1 MSFLSVFGGQWGDDI
16 AGHIGVQLGTPWLG
30 RVFSAIG
37 TFAGL
42 PTDTGYRPL
51 SWGFRTSAEQLVYM
65 QTNVDGLFFDDIL
78 STNTQESITITSH
91 PVQSGANISDHAFR
105 NPTKISMEIMMSD
118 VMASRVPGQ
127 FASGGNSV
135 TRLLGMAG
143 VPGSILG
150 MFGGGADATKSI
162 SAYQRLVEL
171 QRMRLPFSVKTRL
184 GYYNNMLIES
194 IDTPDDVNTLSG
206 LKCTINMREI
216 LVAQVATEKV
226 SARPWTTSKG
236 TNNGSVEPGGVP
248 ESILSK
254 VPGAG
259 GGTGGS
265 QGVQW

>member
-16 AGHIGVQLGTPWLG
+16 AGHVGVQLGTPWLG

-51 SWGFRTSAEQLVYM
+51 SWGFRTSSEQLVYM
-65 QTNVDGLFFDDIL
+65 QTNVDGLFFDAIL
-78 STNTQESITITSH
+78 STNTQESLTITSH

-127 FASGGNSV
+127 FTEGGGVRGAVLS
-135 TRLLGMAG
+135 MAG
-143 VPGSILG
+143 ANNS
-150 MFGGGADATKSI
+150 KSI
-162 SAYQRLVEL
+162 SAYQRLLEL

>member
-65 QTNVDGLFFDDIL
+65 QTNVDGLFFDAIL

-127 FASGGNSV
+127 FAE
-135 TRLLGMAG
+135 
-143 VPGSILG
+143 
-150 MFGGGADATKSI
+150 GASKSI
-162 SAYQRLVEL
+162 SAYQRLLEL

>member
-16 AGHIGVQLGTPWLG
+16 AGHVGVQLGTPWLG

-51 SWGFRTSAEQLVYM
+51 SWGFRTSSEQLVYM
-65 QTNVDGLFFDDIL
+65 QTNVDGLFFDAIL
-78 STNTQESITITSH
+78 STNTQESLTITSH

-127 FASGGNSV
+127 FTEGAS
-135 TRLLGMAG
+135 
-143 VPGSILG
+143 
-150 MFGGGADATKSI
+150 KSI
-162 SAYQRLVEL
+162 SAYQRLLEL